1 MQFPVRNA
9 LGEVIDH
16 LEIDD
21 SVFAVPFHDAV
32 VHQAM
37 VRQLAN
43 ARLGTAS
50 TKTRG
55 EVSGSTRKLHK
66 QKHTGSA
73 RRGSIRSPLL
83 RHGGIVFGPHPRSY
97 RQRMPKKMRRLAL
110 RCLLSAKA
118 SSGEMVIVDRFG
130 LEKPRTGDMAGVLRA
145 LGADHS
151 VLVVT
156 ADPEANVVMS
166 ARNLPKTKTLPAGLL
181 NVIDLLS
188 YKFLVISVD
197 GLHRVEHIWGRGDLS
212 AQGAV

>member
-9 LGEVIDH
+9 SGEIIDH

-21 SVFAVPFHDAV
+21 SVFAVPFNGAV

-37 VRQLAN
+37 VRQMAN
-43 ARLGTAS
+43 ARLGTAN

-55 EVSGSTRKLHK
+55 EVSGSTKKLYR
-66 QKHTGSA
+66 QKHTGWA
-73 RRGSIRSPLL
+73 RRGAMRSPLL
-83 RHGGIVFGPHPRSY
+83 RHGGIVFGPHPRTY

-110 RCLLSAKA
+110 KCLLSAKA
-118 SSGEMVIVDRFG
+118 SSGEMMIVDQFG
-130 LEKPRTGDMAGVLRA
+130 LEKPRTVDMAGVLRS
-145 LGADHS
+145 LGADYS
-151 VLVVT
+151 TLVVT
-156 ADPEANVVMS
+156 ADPEANVVIS

-188 YKFLVISVD
+188 YKFLVISID

-212 AQGAV
+212 APGAS